1 MSQGG
6 GRSLVLI
13 HGAWVT
19 AQSWDTFRQPFEAA
33 GYTVHTP
40 TWPMLEGRSARELNE
55 SPPSGFGALTTGS
68 IVDRLQAFITT
79 LPDAPLIVG
88 HSFGGLFTQMLLDR
102 GVGRAGVAINPVPI
116 GGIVPGPTSL
126 TAVLPAVARWN
137 GWNRPYAMSRHVWSK
152 RFANTAPPVLQNSS
166 YDTYVIPTSGRILH
180 QAATWLGTVVR
191 PARRTVPL
199 LITGSQG
206 DRLIT
211 PYISQATIN
220 LQRHSPAPTDFAQFA
235 DRSHLL
241 IAEPGWEEVAARAID
256 WAARREV

>member
-6 GRSLVLI
+6 GRPLVLI

-19 AQSWDTFRQPFEAA
+19 AESWDTFRQPFDAA

-40 TWPMLEGRSARELNE
+40 TWPMLGGRSAGQLNE
-55 SPPSGFGALTTGS
+55 NPPPGFGALTTGA
-68 IVDRLQAFITT
+68 IVDHLQAFIAT
-79 LPDAPLIVG
+79 LPEAPLLVG

-137 GWNRPYAMSRHVWSK
+137 GWNRPYAMSRRVWSD
-152 RFANTAPPVLQNSS
+152 RFANTAPLALQNAS

-191 PARRTVPL
+191 PARRKAPL
-199 LITGSQG
+199 LITGSEG

-211 PYISQATIN
+211 PYISRATLK
-220 LQRHSPAPTDFAQFA
+220 LQRHSAAPTDFTLFA
-235 DRSHLL
+235 NRSHLL
-241 IAEPGWEEVAARAID
+241 IAEPGWEEVASRAIN
-256 WAARREV
+256 WAASRGV

>member
-6 GRSLVLI
+6 GRSLGLI

-102 GVGRAGVAINPVPI
+102 GWAGR
-116 GGIVPGPTSL
+116 
-126 TAVLPAVARWN
+126 
-137 GWNRPYAMSRHVWSK
+137 VW
-152 RFANTAPPVLQNSS
+152 
-166 YDTYVIPTSGRILH
+166 
-180 QAATWLGTVVR
+180 
-191 PARRTVPL
+191 
-199 LITGSQG
+199 
-206 DRLIT
+206 
-211 PYISQATIN
+211 
-220 LQRHSPAPTDFAQFA
+220 
-235 DRSHLL
+235 RS
-241 IAEPGWEEVAARAID
+241 IRC
-256 WAARREV
+256 R